1 MIVPV
6 PPVALNVMLPFE
18 PKQFGFVP
26 LANKLIAVGIAIVI
40 CFVAVQPF
48 ASVATMV
55 YIPDADAE

>member
-18 PKQFGFVP
+18 PKQSGLVP
-26 LANKLIAVGIAIVI
+26 LAVILIADGIVMVT

-55 YIPDADAE
+55 YVPDEDAE